1 MERPH
6 HLQTAQTNNTSK
18 LTGFVIVVLI
28 HIAAIAALVTALAS
42 GQILKQIQDIQASVA
57 AEKVPPKAPPP
68 PPPDLAK
75 PPPPVAIVPEF
86 SVAQE
91 APPPITTVKKAPPA
105 PPPPAPVVAA
115 PTELKPIER
124 THSLPPYPTIS
135 QRLGEQGTSQ
145 IQVSINTG
153 GRVTDCKVIHSS
165 GSKRLDNAA
174 CSYVQGHWRWEPPT
188 RAGKKVDAKT
198 NVSVVWNLKN
208 AQ

>member
-1 MERPH
+1 MFESSLIESSAGSLGR
-6 HLQTAQTNNTSK
+6 TSIWTK
-18 LTGFVIVVLI
+18 GLSFVVETL
-28 HIAAIAALVTALAS
+28 LV
-42 GQILKQIQDIQASVA
+42 G
-57 AEKVPPKAPPP
+57 
-68 PPPDLAK
+68 
-75 PPPPVAIVPEF
+75 VAILVPLLYT
-86 SVAQE
+86 E
-91 APPPITTVKKAPPA
+91 ALPKHALSGMIEVPA